1 MVTRKSRLE
10 TQFTGDDKP
19 FQRTAARVSAA
30 GAKVAA
36 KMKAMTS
43 GLQGG
48 FAAIGGTMLV
58 KSTLDKYDRIGK
70 LSTRFGIASEELQR
84 LGHLADLGGSDL
96 ESVAKAMQKLNLN
109 ATAAAV
115 HGMKGME
122 QEFKLLGIDSKE
134 FLALNHEQRF
144 LAMGD
149 AIRKSSNRNVAFAAS
164 QKLMGK
170 AGQELFQI
178 MEQSRESQ
186 MSQMDSVRTI
196 SQEQTRAI
204 EGLNDHLHTLTTGAV
219 AEFAKSLVFLWN
231 KVKDLG
237 DILGWLGAHVAAA
250 FDPDLDFQDIQR
262 ATREIWEENK
272 KLNEENK
279 KADEERFKRQDQL
292 DEDLFAKAKE
302 RAKKT
307 VSQVGFDPSAMG
319 GFFGHAGRSGISAQ
333 VKTMEQKQTELM
345 QGVLNELRHSNRFMQ
360 KELG

>member
-70 LSTRFGIASEELQR
+70 LATRFGIASEELQR

-122 QEFKLLGIDSKE
+122 QEFKLLGLDSKE

-186 MSQMDSVRTI
+186 MSQMDAVRTI
-196 SQEQTRAI
+196 STEQTRAI
-204 EGLNDHLHTLTTGAV
+204 EALNDHLHTLTVGAV

-237 DILGWLGAHVAAA
+237 DILAWMGAHVAAA

-292 DEDLFAKAKE
+292 GEDLFAKAKE
-302 RAKKT
+302 TAKKT
-307 VSQVGFDPSAMG
+307 VSQVGFDPTSMG